1 MSLPF
6 SASEIIVRLA
16 TRCSLPPAPGL
27 EALPNVGLVLTLTL
41 ALTLSLALILVLV
54 LAGEIGEIPE

>member
-6 SASEIIVRLA
+6 LASEIIVRLA
-16 TRCSLPPAPGL
+16 IRCSLPPVPDL
-27 EALPNVGLVLTLTL
+27 EALPNVGLAL
-41 ALTLSLALILVLV
+41 ALSLALILVLV

>member
-16 TRCSLPPAPGL
+16 TRCSLPPVPGL
-27 EALPNVGLVLTLTL
+27 EALPNVGLVL
-41 ALTLSLALILVLV
+41 ALSLALILVLV

>member
-16 TRCSLPPAPGL
+16 TRCSLPPVPGL
-27 EALPNVGLVLTLTL
+27 EALPNVGLALALAPVLVL
-41 ALTLSLALILVLV
+41 ALTLILVLV

>member
-6 SASEIIVRLA
+6 LASEIIVRLA
-16 TRCSLPPAPGL
+16 IRCSLPPVPDL
-27 EALPNVGLVLTLTL
+27 EALPNVGLAL
-41 ALTLSLALILVLV
+41 ALALSLALIFVLV

>member
-6 SASEIIVRLA
+6 SASETIVRLA

-27 EALPNVGLVLTLTL
+27 EALPNVGLTLS
-41 ALTLSLALILVLV
+41 LTLSLALILVLV
-54 LAGEIGEIPE
+54 LAGGIGEIPE